1 MGGQAAS
8 DADVVRALR
17 DAAPY
22 VVSHRG
28 KTVTVAVPGGMLVA
42 EQLPAFFDDVNLL
55 GKVAG
60 IRFAV
65 AFDAVFQAGLLAE
78 ERGVR
83 AGGIGPGRTAVSEG
97 ALDCLR
103 DAAHGLRGEIEL
115 VLSSGA
121 SGIGGIGTVTGA
133 PAPARKAGVA
143 EGTDLG
149 LMGVPKEMDRE
160 EAEAMLGTGKAVLL
174 PPLGAGVDGEALHL
188 DAREVALAFACA
200 CRSDK
205 LVVIADGDEA
215 AELDFREMTSAE
227 ARERLEAGGFTERAA
242 ALVKASLAA
251 IDAGVERVHVLD
263 GSIEGGL
270 LLELLSPDGV
280 AAMVSRDPFDA
291 VRDASLSDICSIA
304 ELIAPGVASGALLPR
319 SVQEIAGKVGSF
331 AVVSRDD
338 ALIACACL
346 ERHGDSAEFGCLAV
360 RPDYANNA
368 YGNLLLDFFE
378 DKARRGGIGRMLVVT
393 TQAADWFRE
402 RGYAAGDPSFLPQA
416 RREGVEAR
424 SAAVL
429 EKRLS

>member
-8 DADVVRALR
+8 DAEVVRALR

-28 KTVTVAVPGGMLVA
+28 RTVTVAVPGGMLGA

-65 AFDAVFQAGLLAE
+65 AFDAVSQAALLAR

-83 AGGIGPGRTAVSEG
+83 ADGIVPGRTAVSEE
-97 ALDCLR
+97 ALACLR
-103 DAAHGLRGEIEL
+103 DAAIALRGEIEL

-133 PAPARKAGVA
+133 PAAARKAGVA
-143 EGTDLG
+143 GGTDLG

-160 EAEAMLGTGKAVLL
+160 GAEAMLGTGKAVLL
-174 PPLGAGVDGEALHL
+174 PPLGAGVDGEVLHL
-188 DAREVALAFACA
+188 DSREVALAFACA

-205 LVVIADGDEA
+205 LVFIADGAEA

-227 ARERLEAGGFTERAA
+227 ARERLAAGGFPERAA
-242 ALVKASLAA
+242 ALVEMSLAA
-251 IDAGVERVHVLD
+251 VDAGVERAHVLD

-291 VRDASLSDICSIA
+291 VRDAGLSDISSIA

-319 SVQEIAGKVGSF
+319 GIQEIAEKVGHF

-346 ERHGDSAEFGCLAV
+346 EPHGDAAEFGCLAV

-378 DKARRGGIGRMLVVT
+378 DKARRGGARRMIVVT

-402 RGYAAGDPSFLPQA
+402 RGYEGGDPSSLPKD
-416 RREGVEAR
+416 RREGVAAR
-424 SAAVL
+424 NAAVL